1 MDPEV
6 ETGAGGEKKVANL
19 IAVSSPR
26 ILAAILAATL
36 ATSALGASS
45 VDGQSRATPALLRFE
60 RAGSGSSGATAQRTA
75 EVKQE
80 RASDKEPAAAVPI
93 AVVDFDYRDT
103 SGEPI
108 DQAAEHRTRMAAF
121 MSKLRADLAASGKYA
136 PVVIDCA
143 NPPCTAG
150 NMAPAALIAAAKK
163 AGARLL
169 LYGKVQKMSTLIQWG
184 KMEVVDLTDDRLV
197 GDKMLTF
204 RGDTDEA
211 WRRAEA
217 FLVQELRAL
226 DIVK

>member
-1 MDPEV
+1 
-6 ETGAGGEKKVANL
+6 VA
-19 IAVSSPR
+19 ASF
-26 ILAAILAATL
+26 
-36 ATSALGASS
+36 ATSAIGASS
-45 VDGQSRATPALLRFE
+45 ADGQTRAGPALLRFE
-60 RAGSGSSGATAQRTA
+60 RAEFGTSGAMAQRMA

-80 RASDKEPAAAVPI
+80 RASDEEPAAAIPI
-93 AVVDFDYRDT
+93 AVVDFDYQDT

-108 DQAAEHRTRMAAF
+108 DQAAEHRARMAAF
-121 MSKLRADLAASGKYA
+121 MSKLRADLRAGGKYA
-136 PVVIDCA
+136 PVAIACA

-169 LYGKVQKMSTLIQWG
+169 LYGEVQKMSTLIQWG
-184 KMEVVDLTDDRLV
+184 KMEVVDLADDRLV

-217 FLVQELRAL
+217 FLVQELRGLNIA
-226 DIVK
+226 K